1 MNLAKAVI
9 EVKLDQ
15 DIKEHDSKIK
25 TLTADLI
32 EDHKDKNSDIN
43 LINLE
48 KMKNKYNNILNEVV
62 QKKE

>member
-1 MNLAKAVI
+1 LNLAKAVI